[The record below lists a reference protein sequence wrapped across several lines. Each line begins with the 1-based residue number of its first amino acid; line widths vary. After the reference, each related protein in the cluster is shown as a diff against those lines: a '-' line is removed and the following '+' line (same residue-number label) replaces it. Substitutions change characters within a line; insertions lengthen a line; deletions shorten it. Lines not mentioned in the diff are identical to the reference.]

1 MNRNSQSCLHFSSIS
16 GKKVRADFTGGQVT
30 SDAGVL
36 LLRETEK
43 KVGII
48 DGLSQVIRDERH

>member
-1 MNRNSQSCLHFSSIS
+1 MDKSSQNILHFSSIS
-16 GKKVRADFTGGQVT
+16 GKEVKADFTGCQMT

-48 DGLSQVIRDERH
+48 DGLSQVIRD